1 MKLHDWLAQNDKT
14 ATWLA
19 EQTGLSVSYVYRLAG
34 RDGVPER
41 SPSMD
46 TCAKIAEATGGEVT
60 AIDFMPEPEPM
71 LEPPKRKRP
80 SQREVPR
87 AA

>member
-1 MKLHDWLAQNDKT
+1 MKLHDWLTKNGKT

-19 EQTGLSVSYVYRLAG
+19 ERTGLSVSYAYRLAG

-41 SPSMD
+41 CPSID
-46 TCAKIAEATGGEVT
+46 TCVKIAAATDGAVT
-60 AIDFMPEPEPM
+60 VIDFMPEPEP
-71 LEPPKRKRP
+71 KRKRP
-80 SQREVPR
+80 SQRAIAR